1 MFGKSCLDIMGV
13 SFEISKCDGLYVLG
27 SGSGAIRRCGFIG
40 VGVAL
45 LQEVHQCGYGQR
57 EPLRKPVVF

>member
-27 SGSGAIRRCGFIG
+27 SGSGTIRKCGFIG

-45 LQEVHQCGYGQR
+45 LE
-57 EPLRKPVVF
+57 